1 MDPRQAKL
9 NKLFESISR
18 GTQQLTP
25 NNGTLFLEA
34 ICIQPDAVATLHKLS
49 TSSNGKSA
57 LQAAMRFKL
66 SPDFFNGQAT
76 DLLQYLQTPGLADIN
91 GGEFLNDI
99 LLKIVDPPIFW
110 IAFREAFIDEKLND
124 AAQKSFLWLLLQLV
138 SIPGEKG
145 TRYRDPSQISIILPG
160 LRSSSKN
167 EFRTAGY
174 KVQHILD
181 TYAQPDLKTLV
192 VDAPP
197 GGRHDNDFSDFRKIS
212 ILPTPDEIQSKE
224 NAFLRTSDVLEDPE
238 TESIRVPLHLD
249 NQFRL
254 LREDMLY
261 ELRDEIQ
268 VVQGKKKGHHRGI
281 RVSGVELVGIQ
292 CGPEDKLTKWGL
304 SLKCQEDLP
313 ELKAQKELKDRKKY
327 LLEQRNFFRHQ
338 SSACLIVRGEIVAF
352 PTIDRNEDLLA
363 ANPPIIVVQLEGR
376 ESTELA
382 LRKLKTENDVA
393 LIQINTAIFSYEPIL
408 KYLQQAYSIPLSDEL
423 LLWKEGNV
431 LSEISCQSVPVV
443 EALKR
448 NPQVDLQTLL
458 DTNSTIKLDS
468 SQAASLYSGL
478 TQKVALVQGP
488 PGVLWLF
495 HIFCLVFTT

>member
-25 NNGTLFLEA
+25 KNGTLFLEA
-34 ICIQPDAVATLHKLS
+34 ICAQADAVATLHKLS

-57 LQAAMRFKL
+57 LQAAIRFNL
-66 SPDFFNGQAT
+66 SPAFFNGQVT
-76 DLLQYLQTPGLADIN
+76 GLLQYLQTPGLADIN
-91 GGEFLNDI
+91 GGVFLNDI

-110 IAFREAFIDEKLND
+110 FDFRKAFIDEKLND
-124 AAQKSFLWLLLQLV
+124 TAQKSFLWLLVKLV

-145 TRYRDPSQISIILPG
+145 ILYREPSQISIILPG

-174 KVQHILD
+174 KIQHILD
-181 TYAQPDLKTLV
+181 TYAQPNLETLV
-192 VDAPP
+192 VDAAP

-212 ILPTPDEIQSKE
+212 ILPTPDEIQSTE
-224 NAFLRTSDVLEDPE
+224 NAFLRTSDVLEDPK

-268 VVQGKKKGHHRGI
+268 AVQGKRKGHHRGI
-281 RVSGVELVGIQ
+281 RLSGLKLVGIQ
-292 CGPEDKLTKWGL
+292 CGPDDKPTRWGL

-313 ELKAQKELKDRKKY
+313 ELKAQKDRKKY

-338 SSACLIVRGEIVAF
+338 STACLIVGGEIVAF

-363 ANPPIIVVQLEGR
+363 AKPPIIVVQLEGR

-431 LSEISCQSVPVV
+431 MSQTSCQSVPVV
-443 EALKR
+443 KALER
-448 NPQVDLQTLL
+448 NPKVDLQALL
-458 DTNSTIKLDS
+458 ETNSTIKLDS

-488 PGVLWLF
+488 PGVPWLL
-495 HIFCLVFTT
+495 HICCLVFTT

>member
-1 MDPRQAKL
+1 MDPRQARL

-18 GTQQLTP
+18 GKQQLTP
-25 NNGTLFLEA
+25 NNGTRFLEA
-34 ICIQPDAVATLHKLS
+34 ICAQADAVVTLHKLS
-49 TSSNGKSA
+49 TSSDGKSA
-57 LQAAMRFKL
+57 LQAAMRFNL
-66 SPDFFNGQAT
+66 SPAFFNGQAAG
-76 DLLQYLQTPGLADIN
+76 LLQYLQTPGLTDID

-110 IAFREAFIDEKLND
+110 VAFRKAFIDEKLDD
-124 AAQKSFLWLLLQLV
+124 AAQKSFLWLLVQLV
-138 SIPGEKG
+138 SIPGQKG
-145 TRYRDPSQISIILPG
+145 TLYREPSQISIILPG

-174 KVQHILD
+174 KIQHTLD
-181 TYAQPDLKTLV
+181 TYAQPDLETLV

-212 ILPTPDEIQSKE
+212 ILPTPDEIQSTEK
-224 NAFLRTSDVLEDPE
+224 AFLRTSDVLEDPD
-238 TESIRVPLHLD
+238 TESTRVPLHLD

-254 LREDMLY
+254 LREDMIY

-281 RVSGVELVGIQ
+281 RLSGLELVGIQ
-292 CGPEDKLTKWGL
+292 CGPEDKPTRWGL

-313 ELKAQKELKDRKKY
+313 ELKAQKDRKKY
-327 LLEQRNFFRHQ
+327 LREQRNFFRHQ
-338 SSACLIVRGEIVAF
+338 SSACLIVGGEIVAF

-431 LSEISCQSVPVV
+431 LSQTSCQSVAVA

-448 NPQVDLQTLL
+448 NPKVDLQTLL

-495 HIFCLVFTT
+495 HIS